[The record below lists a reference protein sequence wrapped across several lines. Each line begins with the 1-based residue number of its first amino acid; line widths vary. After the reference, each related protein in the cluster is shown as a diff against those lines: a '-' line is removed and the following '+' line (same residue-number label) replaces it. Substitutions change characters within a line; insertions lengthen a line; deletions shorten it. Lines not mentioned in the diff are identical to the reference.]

1 MERPTGRRTL
11 APQTEPGH
19 RRPASRSP
27 TPTRW
32 SPDVVVDA
40 ALTRRALLR
49 GAGALGAG
57 ALLAACGG
65 GDGPDPAT
73 SPTAGGT
80 GTGGGDATR
89 AAIEA
94 AGLGDAE
101 HVLTPIVA
109 TFEVLTGG
117 ASRVQFGVL
126 DATNTP
132 MMDADVRAWVV
143 RPEDASVVQGPVE
156 PTWYGE
162 GLGARGVYVFE
173 ADLAEAG
180 IHDLVIGAEDGRLV
194 GTAALRV
201 IAPEASV
208 VPRPGQ
214 PFPAVA
220 TPTDAEPGDL
230 AELCTREPDCG
241 MHEVSLDEVL
251 GTAPVVFTVAT
262 PKYCQTA
269 VCGPVVDVVV
279 DAREDAP
286 EGFRFVHAEVF
297 VDAGNTPTQTVTDLG
312 LPTEPWTWVIAAD
325 GTVVDRFDGPVVPE
339 LLAAAIADA
348 T

>member
-1 MERPTGRRTL
+1 
-11 APQTEPGH
+11 
-19 RRPASRSP
+19 
-27 TPTRW
+27 
-32 SPDVVVDA
+32 VVVDP

-49 GAGALGAG
+49 GAGAFGAG

-65 GDGPDPAT
+65 GDDPGPTA
-73 SPTAGGT
+73 SPTSGGGT
-80 GTGGGDATR
+80 ATGDDATR

-143 RPEDASVVQGPVE
+143 RPDDASVVQGPVE

-173 ADLAEAG
+173 ADLADPG
-180 IHDLVIGAEDGRLV
+180 IHDLVVGAADDSLV

-201 IAPEASV
+201 LAPEESA

-220 TPTDAEPGDL
+220 TPTEADPGDL

-241 MHEVSLDEVL
+241 MHQASLDTVL

-269 VCGPVVDVVV
+269 VCGPVVDVVL

-286 EGFRFVHAEVF
+286 EGVRFVHAEVF
-297 VDAGNTPTQTVTDLG
+297 VDAGNTPTQAVTDLG

-339 LLAAAIADA
+339 LLADAIAAA